1 MSELVRDI
9 PDGRTGVLTEDGRAE
24 AAALVVDVD
33 GYEGPLDLLLTLART
48 QKVDL
53 RRVSILQL
61 AEQYLAFVEEAKRLR
76 IELAADWLVMAAWL
90 AYLKSRL
97 LLPPEP
103 TEEGPSAEEMA
114 ARLAF
119 RLERLEAMRKAGA
132 RLMARDRLGRDVF
145 GRGAPEIV
153 ETRRVVEH
161 DASLIDLL
169 RAYSRIRT
177 KDDYEPLHVNR
188 EPVFTPEA
196 AMTRMRG
203 LIGTGLNWRTLS
215 AFLPEGW
222 TSEPK
227 KRRSAVAATFAAM
240 LELARRGEVE
250 IRQDGTFGEITLR
263 PRAAD
268 GLTASAGPAAT
279 TEPAQ

>member
-1 MSELVRDI
+1 MPDFALPPLVRDI
-9 PDGRTGVLTEDGRAE
+9 PDGRTGAMTEEGRAE
-24 AAALVVDVD
+24 AVALVVDVD
-33 GYEGPLDLLLTLART
+33 GFEGPLDLLLTLART

-61 AEQYLAFVEEAKRLR
+61 AEQYLVFVEEAKRLR

-103 TEEGPSAEEMA
+103 TEEGPSAEDMA

-145 GRGAPEIV
+145 ARGAPEIV
-153 ETRRVVEH
+153 ETRRIVEH

-188 EPVFTPEA
+188 EPVFTPEVA
-196 AMTRMRG
+196 IARLRG
-203 LIGTGLNWRTLS
+203 LIEPGMNWRTLMD
-215 AFLPEGW
+215 FLPEDW
-222 TSEPK
+222 RTEPK
-227 KRRSAVAATFAAM
+227 RRRSAVAANFAAM

-263 PRAAD
+263 ARTEAA
-268 GLTASAGPAAT
+268 
-279 TEPAQ
+279 Q